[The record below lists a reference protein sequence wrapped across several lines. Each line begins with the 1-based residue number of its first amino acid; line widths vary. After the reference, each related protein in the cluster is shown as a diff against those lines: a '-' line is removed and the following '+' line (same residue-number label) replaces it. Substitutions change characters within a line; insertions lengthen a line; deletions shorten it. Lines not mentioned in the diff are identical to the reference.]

1 MKKLLGHLSGR
12 LQAAV
17 YVGQAQR
24 PTPASGAPLRIH
36 GLCFE
41 PYLEALAGRLKNGGK
56 VIHARIAFGRQHA
69 VKALAGRERCL
80 REPLKAHSDL
90 VWQQRLPYA
99 LHLAAKILLRVPQVV
114 VDLHAVPELG

>member
-12 LQAAV
+12 FQAAV

-24 PTPASGAPLRIH
+24 PTPASGDPLRIH
-36 GLCFE
+36 GLCLE
-41 PYLEALAGRLKNGGK
+41 PDLE
-56 VIHARIAFGRQHA
+56 
-69 VKALAGRERCL
+69 ALAGRERCL
-80 REPLKAHSDL
+80 RESLKAHSEL